1 MPYIEFT
8 MPSKL
13 SVVFRYIAKIYRV
26 DYYVII
32 EADGVSHSVGID
44 LTVSRRTGGRDAHA
58 VIFVENDRVYIE
70 DLGSTN
76 GTYVNATK
84 IEPYKPVEVL
94 PSDTVTIGYYT
105 TLRIVYEPTKEEVR
119 KERDSRDIAIL
130 MRLAIQRCIIELDQ
144 GIERGLREFESSKKA
159 FMEYLNPCILTQGIC
174 EAFNNVDQFFQTLKT
189 DIYARTKQNIR
200 SFREALL
207 VLERTLEIHNITAEH
222 RSTYR
227 PCASTGLYKYVTVD
241 IKG

>member
-1 MPYIEFT
+1 MPYIEF
-8 MPSKL
+8 MIPSKL
-13 SVVFRYIAKIYRV
+13 NVVFRYTAKIYRV
-26 DYYVII
+26 NYDVII
-32 EADGVSHSVGID
+32 EADRVSHSVGID

-76 GTYVNATK
+76 GTYINATK

-105 TLRIVYEPTKEEVR
+105 TLRIVHEPTKEEVR
-119 KERDSRDIAIL
+119 KERDSRDIAIS

-144 GIERGLREFESSKKA
+144 GIEGGLIEFDSSKKA
-159 FMEYLNPCILTQGIC
+159 FMKYLNPCILPPGIC
-174 EAFNNVDQFFQTLKT
+174 EAYNRADQIFQTLKA
-189 DIYARTKQNIR
+189 DIYARTDQNIK

-207 VLERTLEIHNITAEH
+207 VLEKTLEKT
-222 RSTYR
+222 
-227 PCASTGLYKYVTVD
+227 
-241 IKG
+241 

>member
-8 MPSKL
+8 TPSKL
-13 SVVFRYIAKIYRV
+13 NVVFRYIAKIYRV
-26 DYYVII
+26 GYYVII
-32 EADGVSHSVGID
+32 EADRVSHSVGID

-58 VIFVENDRVYIE
+58 VIFVEDGRVYIE

-105 TLRIVYEPTKEEVR
+105 TLRIVHEPTKEEVR
-119 KERDSRDIAIL
+119 KERDSGDVAIS
-130 MRLAIQRCIIELDQ
+130 MRLAIQKCIIELDQ
-144 GIERGLREFESSKKA
+144 GIEGGRIEFDSFKKA
-159 FMEYLNPCILTQGIC
+159 FMEYLNPCILPPGIC
-174 EAFNNVDQFFQTLKT
+174 EAYNRADQIFQTLNA
-189 DIYARTKQNIR
+189 DIYARTDQNIK

-207 VLERTLEIHNITAEH
+207 VLEKTLEKHNTTSKH
-222 RSTYR
+222 RSIG
-227 PCASTGLYKYVTVD
+227 S
-241 IKG
+241 I

>member
-8 MPSKL
+8 IPSKL
-13 SVVFRYIAKIYRV
+13 RVAFRYTAKIYRV
-26 DYYVII
+26 NYDVII
-32 EADGVSHSVGID
+32 EADRVSHSAGID

-76 GTYVNATK
+76 GTYINATK
-84 IEPYKPVEVL
+84 IEPYKPVEVS

-105 TLRIVYEPTKEEVR
+105 TLRIVHEPTKEEVR
-119 KERDSRDIAIL
+119 KERDSRDIAIS

-144 GIERGLREFESSKKA
+144 GIEGGLVEFDSSKKA
-159 FMEYLNPCILTQGIC
+159 FMEYLNPCILPPGIC
-174 EAFNNVDQFFQTLKT
+174 EAYNRADQIFQTLKA
-189 DIYARTKQNIR
+189 DIYARTDQNIK

-207 VLERTLEIHNITAEH
+207 VLEKTLEKHNTTSKH
-222 RSTYR
+222 RSTEF
-227 PCASTGLYKYVTVD
+227 
-241 IKG
+241 I

>member
-8 MPSKL
+8 IPSKL
-13 SVVFRYIAKIYRV
+13 RVAFRYTAKIYRV
-26 DYYVII
+26 GYDVII
-32 EADGVSHSVGID
+32 EADRVSHSAGID

-76 GTYVNATK
+76 GTYINATK
-84 IEPYKPVEVL
+84 IEPYKPVEVS

-105 TLRIVYEPTKEEVR
+105 TLRIVHEPTKEEVR
-119 KERDSRDIAIL
+119 KERDSRDIAIS

-144 GIERGLREFESSKKA
+144 GIEGGLIEFDSSKKA
-159 FMEYLNPCILTQGIC
+159 FMEYLNPCILPPGIC
-174 EAFNNVDQFFQTLKT
+174 EAYNRADQIFQTLKA
-189 DIYARTKQNIR
+189 DIYARTDQNIK

-207 VLERTLEIHNITAEH
+207 VLEKTLEKT
-222 RSTYR
+222 
-227 PCASTGLYKYVTVD
+227 
-241 IKG
+241 

>member
-1 MPYIEFT
+1 MPYIEF
-8 MPSKL
+8 MIPSKL
-13 SVVFRYIAKIYRV
+13 NVVFRYTAKIYRV
-26 DYYVII
+26 NYDVII
-32 EADGVSHSVGID
+32 EADRVSHSVGID

-76 GTYVNATK
+76 GTYINATK

-105 TLRIVYEPTKEEVR
+105 TLRIVHEPTKEEVR
-119 KERDSRDIAIL
+119 KERDSRDIAIS

-144 GIERGLREFESSKKA
+144 GIEGGLIEFDSSKKA
-159 FMEYLNPCILTQGIC
+159 FMKYLNPCILPPGIC
-174 EAFNNVDQFFQTLKT
+174 EAYNRADQIFQTLKA
-189 DIYARTKQNIR
+189 DIYARTDQNIK

-207 VLERTLEIHNITAEH
+207 VLEKTLEKHNTTSKH
-222 RSTYR
+222 RSTG
-227 PCASTGLYKYVTVD
+227 S
-241 IKG
+241 I

>member
-8 MPSKL
+8 IPSKL
-13 SVVFRYIAKIYRV
+13 RVAFRYTAKIYRV
-26 DYYVII
+26 SYDVII
-32 EADGVSHSVGID
+32 EADRVSHSAGID

-76 GTYVNATK
+76 GTYINATK
-84 IEPYKPVEVL
+84 IEPYKPVEVS

-105 TLRIVYEPTKEEVR
+105 TLRIVHEPTKEEVR
-119 KERDSRDIAIL
+119 KERDSRDIAIS

-144 GIERGLREFESSKKA
+144 GIEGGLIEFDSSKKA
-159 FMEYLNPCILTQGIC
+159 FMEYLNPCILPPGIC
-174 EAFNNVDQFFQTLKT
+174 EAYNRADQIFQTLKA
-189 DIYARTKQNIR
+189 DIYARTDQNIK

-207 VLERTLEIHNITAEH
+207 VLEKTLEKT
-222 RSTYR
+222 
-227 PCASTGLYKYVTVD
+227 
-241 IKG
+241 

>member
-8 MPSKL
+8 IPSKL

-26 DYYVII
+26 GYYVII

-58 VIFVENDRVYIE
+58 VIFVENDRVCIE

-105 TLRIVYEPTKEEVR
+105 TLRIIHEPAEGGVR
-119 KERDSRDIAIL
+119 DLRDIAIS
-130 MRLAIQRCIIELDQ
+130 MQIAIQKCIIELDQ
-144 GIERGLREFESSKKA
+144 DIERGLIEFDSFKEA
-159 FMEYLNPCILTQGIC
+159 FMEYLNPCILPPGIC
-174 EAFNNVDQFFQTLKT
+174 EVYNRANEEFQTLNA
-189 DIYARTKQNIR
+189 DITSRTEQKKKR
-200 SFREALL
+200 FRETLL
-207 VLERTLEIHNITAEH
+207 VLEKTLEKHNTTAKH

>member
-8 MPSKL
+8 IPSKL
-13 SVVFRYIAKIYRV
+13 SVVFRYTAKIYRV
-26 DYYVII
+26 GYYVII
-32 EADGVSHSVGID
+32 EADGVSHSAGID

-84 IEPYKPVEVL
+84 IEPYKPVEISS
-94 PSDTVTIGYYT
+94 SDTVTIGYYT
-105 TLRIVYEPTKEEVR
+105 TLRIVHEPTKEEVR
-119 KERDSRDIAIL
+119 KERDSRDIAIS

-144 GIERGLREFESSKKA
+144 GIEGGLIEFESSKKA
-159 FMEYLNPCILTQGIC
+159 FMEYLNPCILSPGIC
-174 EAFNNVDQFFQTLKT
+174 EAYNRADQIFQTLKA
-189 DIYARTKQNIR
+189 DIYARTDQNIK

-207 VLERTLEIHNITAEH
+207 VLEKTLEKHNTTSKH
-222 RSTYR
+222 RSTEF
-227 PCASTGLYKYVTVD
+227 
-241 IKG
+241 I

>member
-26 DYYVII
+26 GYYVII

-58 VIFVENDRVYIE
+58 MIFVENDRVCIE

-105 TLRIVYEPTKEEVR
+105 TLRIVHEPAEGGVR
-119 KERDSRDIAIL
+119 DLRDVAIS
-130 MRLAIQRCIIELDQ
+130 MQLAIQKCIIELNQD
-144 GIERGLREFESSKKA
+144 IERGLIEFDSFKKA

-174 EAFNNVDQFFQTLKT
+174 EAFNNVDQIFQTLKI
-189 DIYARTKQNIR
+189 DIYARTRQNID

-207 VLERTLEIHNITAEH
+207 VLERTLEIHNTTAEH